1 MAISGC
7 EYCRAM
13 IRGVTPGRAGNKWD
27 KNLGKIGKSWVK
39 ETWSWMFI
47 NKNRKNTG
55 NGCDIKKRGFP
66 TPTEPQ
72 KRLRFLGFIPK
83 KLGVDAAFHGVQL
96 SSSSIQQGSYSLG
109 PLGRESVGTHPAGSD
124 GEKIHVDPYLDPIHF
139 NDLNPNGYP
148 MVIPSESL
156 RGGRSRRHCAWI
168 VAVIA

>member
-1 MAISGC
+1 MSHPAVLVSVHL
-7 EYCRAM
+7 AM
-13 IRGVTPGRAGNKWD
+13 PWRSPGESTAGRWSEVLHLEGPEKWD
-27 KNLGKIGKSWVK
+27 KTLGKMGKSWVK

-96 SSSSIQQGSYSLG
+96 SSSSIQQGSYSLSWAENRLEHI
-109 PLGRESVGTHPAGSD
+109 PQDPM
-124 GEKIHVDPYLDPIHF
+124 EKKSKVDPYVDPIHF
-139 NDLNPNGYP
+139 NDLNHPKIWNFWG
-148 MVIPSESL
+148 I
-156 RGGRSRRHCAWI
+156 R
-168 VAVIA
+168 

>member
-139 NDLNPNGYP
+139 NDLNHQKIWIFRDQGALIMVIP
-148 MVIPSESL
+148 MVIPWSSHPSL
-156 RGGRSRRHCAWI
+156 
-168 VAVIA
+168 